1 MIALLRHPLFRKLY
15 AAQVVSLLGTGLATV
30 ALGLLAF
37 DLAGPKAG
45 TVLGTALAIKM
56 IAYVGVAPVAQAV
69 LGRFSAKRVLI
80 TLDIIR
86 AIIALLLPFVSEIW
100 QVYTLIFLLQS
111 ASAGF
116 TPTFQALIPDILPDE
131 GDYTRALSLSRLT
144 YDLEHLVSPML
155 AAALLAVISFHWL
168 FAGTAIGFVLSAAF
182 VLSAPLQQRKTPPA
196 TRSFLT
202 RVSSGTRIY
211 LATPRLRGLL
221 SLNMAAA
228 AGSAMVIVNTIVIT
242 RGLYE
247 FSAQSVGFAL
257 AAFGAGSMIAA
268 LALPPLL
275 DKTGDRAPMFGGAAL
290 LILSMFAGAASFTTL
305 PDFKVLICLWVLAG
319 IGYSATLTP
328 AGRLLR
334 RSSHAEERP
343 ALFAAQFALSHACW
357 LLCYPLAGWIGSTF
371 GISAAFLILGLISS
385 VSIAFAYKFWPRV
398 SVGNLSH
405 THTDLPS
412 DHPHLR
418 NAQQQTDG
426 YRHAHTIVIDD
437 LHHHWPTNG

>member
-1 MIALLRHPLFRKLY
+1 MLNLLRHPVFRKLY

-37 DLAGPKAG
+37 DLAGAKAG

-56 IAYVGVAPVAQAV
+56 IAYVGVAPVAQAL
-69 LGRFSAKRVLI
+69 LGRFSAKRVMI
-80 TLDIIR
+80 SLDVIR
-86 AIIALLLPFVSEIW
+86 TAIVLLLPFVTEIW

-131 GDYTRALSLSRLT
+131 GEYTRALSLSRLT

-168 FAGTAIGFVLSAAF
+168 FVGTALGFILSAAF
-182 VLSAPLQQRKTPPA
+182 VFYTPLPPRKALPVTK
-196 TRSFLT
+196 SFFT

-221 SLNMAAA
+221 SLTLAAA
-228 AGSAMVIVNTIVIT
+228 AGSAMIIVNTIVIT
-242 RGLYE
+242 RSLYG
-247 FSAQSVGFAL
+247 FDAQSVGIAL

-268 LALPPLL
+268 IALPRIL
-275 DKTGDRAPMFGGAAL
+275 DKTGDRVPMLGGAIL
-290 LILSMFAGAASFTTL
+290 LTATMFAGAAVFTGL
-305 PDFKVLICLWVLAG
+305 PDFNLFLALWAIAG
-319 IGYSATLTP
+319 LGYSAILTP

-334 RSSHAEERP
+334 RSSHSAERP
-343 ALFAAQFALSHACW
+343 ALFAAQFALSHVCW
-357 LLCYPLAGWIGSTF
+357 LIAYPLAGWVGAGF
-371 GISAAFLILGLISS
+371 GIPAAFLVLGLIASAA
-385 VSIAFAYKFWPRV
+385 IALSFKFWPHQTAG
-398 SVGNLSH
+398 SILH

-412 DHPHLR
+412 DHPHLQD
-418 NAQQQTDG
+418 AQQGTDG
-426 YRHAHTIVIDD
+426 FAHTHKFVIDD
-437 LHHHWPTNG
+437 LHHHWPTHG

>member
-1 MIALLRHPLFRKLY
+1 MLNLLRHPVFRKLY

-37 DLAGPKAG
+37 DLAGDKAG

-56 IAYVGVAPVAQAV
+56 IAYVGVAPVAQAL
-69 LGRFSAKRVLI
+69 LGRFSAKIVMISLDVIRTLI
-80 TLDIIR
+80 V
-86 AIIALLLPFVSEIW
+86 LLLPFVTEIW

-131 GDYTRALSLSRLT
+131 GEYTRALSLSRLT

-168 FAGTAIGFVLSAAF
+168 FVGTALGFILSAAF
-182 VLSAPLQQRKTPPA
+182 VFYTPLPPRKAPPVTKP
-196 TRSFLT
+196 FFT
-202 RVSSGTRIY
+202 RVSIGTRIY

-221 SLNMAAA
+221 SLNLAAA
-228 AGSAMVIVNTIVIT
+228 AGGAMIIVNTIVIT
-242 RGLYE
+242 RSLYE
-247 FSAQSVGFAL
+247 FDAQSVGIAL

-268 LALPPLL
+268 ISLPRVL
-275 DKTGDRAPMFGGAAL
+275 DKTGDRIPMIGGAIL
-290 LILSMFAGAASFTTL
+290 LTATMFAGAAMFTTL
-305 PDFKVLICLWVLAG
+305 PNFNVFLALWAIAG
-319 IGYSATLTP
+319 LGYSAILTP

-334 RSSHAEERP
+334 RSSHSAERP

-357 LLCYPLAGWIGSTF
+357 LVTYPLAGWIGATF
-371 GISAAFLILGLISS
+371 GIPAAFLLLGLIASGA
-385 VSIAFAYKFWPRV
+385 IALSFKFWPRQTA
-398 SVGNLSH
+398 GIMMH

-412 DHPHLR
+412 DHPHLQD
-418 NAQQQTDG
+418 AQQGADG
-426 YRHAHTIVIDD
+426 FAHTHKFVIDD
-437 LHHHWPTNG
+437 LHHHWPTHG

>member
-1 MIALLRHPLFRKLY
+1 MLALLRHPVFRKLY

-56 IAYVGVAPVAQAV
+56 IAYVGVAPVAQAL
-69 LGRFSAKRVLI
+69 LGRFPAKRVLI
-80 TLDIIR
+80 TLDLIR
-86 AIIALLLPFVSEIW
+86 AVIVLLLPFVTEIW

-131 GDYTRALSLSRLT
+131 ADYTRALSLSRLT

-155 AAALLAVISFHWL
+155 AAALLAIISFHWL
-168 FAGTAIGFVLSAAF
+168 FSGTALGFILSAAF
-182 VLSAPLQQRKTPPA
+182 VLYTSLPARKLPTI
-196 TRSFLT
+196 TKSFFA

-221 SLNMAAA
+221 SLNLAAA
-228 AGSAMVIVNTIVIT
+228 SGSAMIIVNTIVIT
-242 RGLYE
+242 RSLYGYD
-247 FSAQSVGFAL
+247 AQSVGITL

-268 LALPPLL
+268 LALPRVLE
-275 DKTGDRAPMFGGAAL
+275 KTGDRLPMFGGAIL
-290 LILSMFAGAASFTTL
+290 LTAAMFAGAALFTAL
-305 PDFKVLICLWVLAG
+305 PDFNILLGLWALAG
-319 IGYSATLTP
+319 LGYSAILTP

-334 RSSHAEERP
+334 RSSHSAERP

-357 LLCYPLAGWIGSTF
+357 LLTYPLAGWIGAVF
-371 GISAAFLILGLISS
+371 GISAAFLVLGLISS
-385 VSIAFAYKFWPRV
+385 VAIVLGLKFWPRQNTGSLV
-398 SVGNLSH
+398 H

-412 DHPHLR
+412 DHPHLK
-418 NAQQQTDG
+418 NAQQHTDG
-426 YRHAHTIVIDD
+426 FRHTHAFVIDD
-437 LHHHWPTNG
+437 LHHVWPTHG